1 MSAAPDFLT
10 LKEAAKVIR
19 LRRTA
24 SYKLAARSTG
34 LDDVELPTVRF
45 GKQIRV
51 PRARLEQLLGGPL
64 TWPPVDVDAAP
75 ADETDTPPPSPNS
88 RKRPREADTA
98 QGSLPLDE

>member
-64 TWPPVDVDAAP
+64 TWPPVEVDEAPPAAP
-75 ADETDTPPPSPNS
+75 GASPPPKR
-88 RKRPREADTA
+88 RKRPPEADTG

>member
-24 SYKLAARSTG
+24 SYQLAARSTG
-34 LDDVELPTVRF
+34 LDDVVLPIVRF

-51 PRARLEQLLGGPL
+51 PRVRLEQLLGGPL
-64 TWPPVDVDAAP
+64 TWPPVEV
-75 ADETDTPPPSPNS
+75 DETPTDEPGTPPPPPKR
-88 RKRPREADTA
+88 RKRPPEADTG
-98 QGSLPLDE
+98 QGSLPLGE